1 MATSEVDDW
10 QWSDRTD
17 SKFKQPFFFL
27 FLSLQHVWVVQHN
40 PLWILCIYFIAH
52 VYCVC
57 AMLHSCL
64 CFVVFRDMFFHIL
77 VWFIHLLFP
86 IYTIFWTVWALS
98 HSFIK
103 WYHSDCGRGDPAHY
117 VVCLASMISSRDS
130 PQTPASHWAGGG
142 NKRRGGGV
150 KKSLLHHILKAA
162 GWLRTRSV
170 LLVCRCT

>member
-1 MATSEVDDW
+1 MSCTTQSPLDSVHILYCTCVLCVCNAT
-10 QWSDRTD
+10 
-17 SKFKQPFFFL
+17 L
-27 FLSLQHVWVVQHN
+27 LSLLCGVQG
-40 PLWILCIYFIAH
+40 Y
-52 VYCVC
+52 
-57 AMLHSCL
+57 
-64 CFVVFRDMFFHIL
+64 MFFHIL

-142 NKRRGGGV
+142 NKRRVGGV